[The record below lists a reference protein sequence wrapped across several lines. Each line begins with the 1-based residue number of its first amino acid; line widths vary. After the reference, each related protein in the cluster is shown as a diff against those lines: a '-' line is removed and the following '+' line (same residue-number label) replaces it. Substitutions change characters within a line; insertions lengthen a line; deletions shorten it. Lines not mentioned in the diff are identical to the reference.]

1 MILSMPLSLAEGTW
15 FLFSQDLLARM
26 GLAVLFHGGPV
37 SRDFRFGSHLDSA
50 W

>member
-1 MILSMPLSLAEGTW
+1 MPLSLGEGTW

-26 GLAVLFHGGPV
+26 GLAVLFHSGPV
-37 SRDFRFGSHLDSA
+37 SRDFRFGSYVDSA